1 MKQPDS
7 SQIDNL
13 AKDLDAMATMD
24 LTGLG
29 VIGPMRSAL
38 YKKQPGPMCL
48 GAAQHIQKALTGPDP
63 LVLIVTGFPMG
74 GGVPET
80 DGPVGSAL
88 LARSLIKAFG
98 ARVVLVTDTGWE
110 GCLEGAC
117 IGAGITP
124 VRSDGGIPQKVPY
137 LRQAYIQS
145 VERDLQACHAVCDGM
160 LRDWE
165 PKLVISIERPGMN
178 PKGTYH
184 GMNGRSIT
192 GQVADL
198 DYLFLKSQK
207 AGIAT
212 LAVGDG
218 GNELGM
224 GLLKDELPLFIPQTS
239 PQLEYGG
246 TAAQQTADY
255 LVVACVSNWG
265 ASCIVAA
272 LGLLLGRLDVLH
284 TPQRERRSLE
294 LCSDRGAVDG
304 GTLAPDPLA
313 DGVPAAEWEGLWVGI
328 RGMLERGLGLNPD
341 WRRESDGSGL

>member
-1 MKQPDS
+1 MTENIDKQMES
-7 SQIDNL
+7 L

-29 VIGPMRSAL
+29 VIGPMRTAL
-38 YKKQPGPMCL
+38 LAKQPGPMCL
-48 GAAQHIQKALTGPDP
+48 GAAKLIKEALDGPEP

-80 DGPVGSAL
+80 DGPVGAAL
-88 LARSLIKAFG
+88 LARALIKAFG
-98 ARVVLVTDTGWE
+98 ARVVLVTDNGWE

-117 IGAGITP
+117 IGAGISP
-124 VRSDGGIPQKVPY
+124 VRSNGGIPQKVPY
-137 LRQAYIQS
+137 LRQVYIQS
-145 VERDLQACHAVCDGM
+145 VERGPQACHAVCDGM
-160 LRDWE
+160 LRDWG
-165 PKLVISIERPGMN
+165 PNLVVAIERPGMN
-178 PKGTYH
+178 SKGTYH
-184 GMNGRSIT
+184 GMNGRSIS

-198 DYLFLKSQK
+198 DYLFQKSRE

-224 GLLKDELPLFIPQTS
+224 GLLKDDLPNFLPQTS
-239 PQLEYGG
+239 PLLEYGG
-246 TAAQQTADY
+246 TAAQQSADY
-255 LVVACVSNWG
+255 LVAACVSNWG

-284 TPQRERRSLE
+284 APQRERRSLE
-294 LCSDRGAVDG
+294 LCSARGAVDG

-313 DGVPAAEWEGLWVGI
+313 DGVPAAEWEGLRAGI
-328 RGMLERGLGLNPD
+328 RGMLKRGLGLNQD
-341 WRRESDGSGL
+341 WRRTQD